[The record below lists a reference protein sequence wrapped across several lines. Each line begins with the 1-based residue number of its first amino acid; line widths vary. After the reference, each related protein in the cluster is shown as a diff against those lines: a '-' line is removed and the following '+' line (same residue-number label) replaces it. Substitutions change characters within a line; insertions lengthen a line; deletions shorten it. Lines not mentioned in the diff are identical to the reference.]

1 MLLKIH
7 EVYIDQDGGVHVIVK
22 LAAPLTYVRFVHD
35 LLALAL
41 PSSATGWINKRN
53 WLRAGI
59 TYAYRRVYKY
69 LKTMKRLRV
78 TMRKKTKKQT
88 VAKGN
93 SSMAAV
99 VRDTPK
105 RDPRLDACG
114 RGIQEVISNSSP
126 GSCNETLRSVVDS
139 VCLYEHHTPPLSLS
153 F

>member
-99 VRDTPK
+99 VRGTPK

-139 VCLYEHHTPPLSLS
+139 VCLYEHHTPPSLS